1 MFAPAGP
8 LILMDFERIA
18 FQEQTEHLP
27 QCIAGA
33 LGLGGF
39 PSSSEFVQ
47 RGLAFFGGGRV
58 DHLGPRLDPQPFGQ
72 QRLPQRQTQ
81 ILSLRTKYSN
91 TKQTNSHARGKCKK
105 HREKIAF

>member
-1 MFAPAGP
+1 MLKHILGTACACLHLRAPM
-8 LILMDFERIA
+8 ILMDFERIA

-72 QRLPQRQTQ
+72 QRLPQRH
-81 ILSLRTKYSN
+81 SWLR
-91 TKQTNSHARGKCKK
+91 
-105 HREKIAF
+105 F